1 MRPIVMTIN
10 GSDPTGQTGI
20 AADLA
25 VFRTHRLATQC
36 VVTAVHGP
44 SELYPLP
51 TTVVGGELSAA
62 LRESVPAAVKL
73 GLVATAEIASSIA
86 AYVRDGLPNVVFD
99 PELDARFGHHR
110 GVVAAVLRLMPL
122 VTVVTPSIEE
132 ASALVGWP
140 VVSTSDMASAAAQ
153 LASLGPAH
161 VVITGGGLG
170 GDESV
175 DAVWTPTGTRFMR
188 SPRIDAPN
196 TRGTGCMFSA
206 MITANLARGRGAT
219 EAITLAKEH
228 VTRALTAAAAHARE
242 MEQTTGW
249 TQRLAPA
256 RIGASEGPAAHAA

>member
-10 GSDPTGQTGI
+10 GSDPTGQSGI

-36 VVTAVHGP
+36 VVTAVQGP

-51 TTVVGGELSAA
+51 TAVVGGELSVA
-62 LRESVPAAVKL
+62 LREAVPAAVKL
-73 GLVATAEIASSIA
+73 GAVGTAEIASSIA
-86 AYVRDGLPNVVFD
+86 AYLRDGLRNVVLD
-99 PELDARFGHHR
+99 PDLDAPFGHHR
-110 GVVAAVLRLMPL
+110 GVVAAVIRLLPL

-140 VVSTSDMASAAAQ
+140 VVSASDMASAAGH

-170 GDESV
+170 GDESI

-206 MITANLARGRGAT
+206 MIAANLARGRGVT
-219 EAITLAKEH
+219 EAVTLAKEH
-228 VTRALTAAAAHARE
+228 VTRALTAAAAHARDIAE
-242 MEQTTGW
+242 AARW
-249 TQRLAPA
+249 TPQLAAA
-256 RIGASEGPAAHAA
+256 RISLEERPPAHAA

>member
-36 VVTAVHGP
+36 VVTAVQGP

-51 TTVVGGELSAA
+51 TTVVGGELSVA
-62 LRESVPAAVKL
+62 LREAVPAAVKL
-73 GLVATAEIASSIA
+73 GVLGTGEVASTIA
-86 AYVRDGLPNVVFD
+86 AYMRDRLRNVVLD
-99 PELDARFGHHR
+99 PELDARLGHHQ
-110 GVVAAVLRLMPL
+110 GVVAAILGLLPL
-122 VTVVTPSIEE
+122 ATVVTPSVEE

-140 VVSTSDMASAAAQ
+140 IVSTSDMASAAAQ
-153 LASLGPAH
+153 LASLGTPH
-161 VVITGGGLG
+161 IVITGGGLG
-170 GDESV
+170 GDECV

-196 TRGTGCMFSA
+196 TRGAGCMFSA
-206 MITANLARGRGAT
+206 MITANLARGRGAM

-228 VTRALTAAAAHARE
+228 VTRALTAAAAHARDVA
-242 MEQTTGW
+242 QTTTW
-249 TQRLAPA
+249 TPRLATTDATTDERSP
-256 RIGASEGPAAHAA
+256 AHAA